1 MSLRNKKNVRFHG
14 ERAGAVRVAQTVET
28 KPSLTTTKDEIFGW
42 YDEGLINK
50 EECARKLVEFR
61 HARNFSTAL
70 FIIEGRELL
79 S

>member
-1 MSLRNKKNVRFHG
+1 MTQRNKKRAFPFA
-14 ERAGAVRVAQTVET
+14 ERAGAAKVAQTVET
-28 KPSLTTTKDEIFGW
+28 KPSLTTTRDEIFGW